1 MGKTIAE
8 LKKENEK
15 LKQKKR
21 FELDVLS
28 EKNKKLRERNSLIA
42 ERKKLVRENKE
53 LKRGKFSRG
62 LRSFGKTLAV
72 GAKVTAKQVAEAQ
85 RKKAKMAK
93 RYVPVKKSVIRK
105 QYKPSK
111 KEDVSDGYRLTY

>member
-1 MGKTIAE
+1 M
-8 LKKENEK
+8 
-15 LKQKKR
+15 
-21 FELDVLS
+21 V
-28 EKNKKLRERNSLIA
+28 
-42 ERKKLVRENKE
+42 
-53 LKRGKFSRG
+53 
-62 LRSFGKTLAV
+62 
-72 GAKVTAKQVAEAQ
+72 KVTRAMISKANRSHERTETLSSLERAHALSYLYAKQHKDKSGMMAYRHMKKKAEKIEK